1 MPTPAKPGGLFGAPV
16 PAPASTGLFGA
27 PAQPALGGLFGAP
40 TPQPAIGGLF
50 GSPGKIFVLIVH

>member
-27 PAQPALGGLFGAP
+27 PAVCGLFGAP
-40 TPQPAIGGLF
+40 TPQPAVGGLF
-50 GSPGKIFVLIVH
+50 GSPGKRFVLIVH